1 MITNPSSSAVN
12 LIATAQ
18 HKVADAA
25 HTIATFPVAKDE
37 VGSTEF
43 RSDDLIK
50 PLLSLREAEMES
62 SAAVE
67 ILKTENEMIGSLFD
81 AMT

>member
-1 MITNPSSSAVN
+1 MITNPSSSAIN
-12 LIATAQ
+12 LITSAQ

-25 HTIATFPVAKDE
+25 HTIATLPVANDE
-37 VGSTEF
+37 VGSSEF
-43 RSDDLIK
+43 GSSDLIK
-50 PLLSLREAEMES
+50 PILSLKEAEIET

-67 ILKTENEMIGSLFD
+67 IFKTENEMIGSLFD